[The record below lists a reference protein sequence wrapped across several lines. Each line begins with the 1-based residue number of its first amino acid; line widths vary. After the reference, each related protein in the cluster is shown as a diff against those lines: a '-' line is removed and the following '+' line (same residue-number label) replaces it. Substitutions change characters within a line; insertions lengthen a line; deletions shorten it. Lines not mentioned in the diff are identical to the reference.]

1 MKRKSAKPL
10 RGRRRDT
17 PCPFSSGTGT
27 MLGEVPHPPGE
38 ETLMATTD
46 DEITT
51 DSGIT
56 IAPVYHAPDEPV
68 DLAEPGQ
75 YPYTRGIH
83 PTMYR
88 SRRWTMRQ
96 YAGFSSAEDSNRR
109 YRLLLERGTTG
120 LSVAFDLPTQLGL
133 DSDDPRAFGEVGR
146 VGVAISTLDDMRIL
160 FDGIDQETVTTSMTI
175 NAPASLLL
183 LMYQIVAEER
193 GADPAKLGGT
203 IQNDILKEYAARGT
217 YIYPPK
223 PSMRLVTDTFAYCAG
238 HLPRWNTISVSGYH
252 IREAGSSAAQEIAFT
267 LSNGIAYVQAAV
279 DAGLE
284 VDTFAPRMSFFFASH
299 SNLFEE
305 AAKFRAARRL
315 WATIMQERFGATNPK
330 ALMLRFHT
338 QTGGVTLT
346 AQQPLNNVVRVAYQ
360 ALSAVLGGT
369 QSLHTNG
376 YDEALAIPT
385 EEAATLA
392 LRTQQILAEETGV
405 PDTVDPLAGSW
416 FVESLT
422 DEVEAKAR
430 EWMAEVEEQGGAVTA
445 IERGFVQNAI
455 AENAY
460 RREVARS
467 SGDETVV
474 GVNRYVDEDEELA
487 IALHRIDEEMVARQ
501 VARVTRYKADQDRPA
516 VDAALATVRSTAE
529 GTGNLLPPMKAALL
543 AGATLGQVANA
554 LRDIFGEHRAEM

>member
-1 MKRKSAKPL
+1 
-10 RGRRRDT
+10 
-17 PCPFSSGTGT
+17 
-27 MLGEVPHPPGE
+27 
-38 ETLMATTD
+38 MAPER
-46 DEITT
+46 EIIT
-51 DSGIT
+51 DSGIE
-56 IAPVYHAPDEPV
+56 IEPVYSEDALTEHPA
-68 DLAEPGQ
+68 PGQ

-83 PTMYR
+83 PGMYR

-109 YRLLLERGTTG
+109 YKLLLSRGVSG

-146 VGVAISTLDDMRIL
+146 VGVAVSTLDDMRIL
-160 FDGIDQETVTTSMTI
+160 FDEIDQESVTTSMTI
-175 NAPASLLL
+175 NAPASMLL

-193 GADPAKLGGT
+193 GADSAKLGGT

-217 YIYPPK
+217 YIYPPR
-223 PSMRLVTDTFAYCAG
+223 PSMRLVTDTFAYCSE
-238 HLPRWNTISVSGYH
+238 HMPMWNTISVSGYH

-267 LSNGIAYVQAAV
+267 LSDGIAYVQAAI
-279 DAGLE
+279 DAGMD
-284 VDTFAPRMSFFFASH
+284 VDTFATRISFFFASH

-305 AAKFRAARRL
+305 AAKFRAARRM
-315 WATIMQERFGATNPK
+315 WAKIMKERFGATNPK
-330 ALMLRFHT
+330 AMMLRFHT

-385 EEAATLA
+385 EESATIA

-405 PDTVDPLAGSW
+405 PETVDPLAGSY

-422 DEVEAKAR
+422 DQLEAKAQ
-430 EWMAEVEEQGGAVTA
+430 EWIDAIDERGGAVQA
-445 IERGFVQNAI
+445 IEHGFVQNAI

-460 RREVARS
+460 RKEVARS
-467 SGDETVV
+467 SGDEIVI
-474 GVNRYVDEDEELA
+474 GVNRFVDDTA
-487 IALHRIDEEMVARQ
+487 DAAPISLHKIDQEMVARQ
-501 VARVTRYKADQDRPA
+501 MARTTDYKRNQNRAA
-516 VDAALATVRSTAE
+516 VDAALQTVRDVAA
-529 GTGNLLPPMKAALL
+529 GTENLLPHMKQAFL

-554 LRDIFGEHRAEM
+554 LRDVYGEHRAEG

>member
-1 MKRKSAKPL
+1 MSM
-10 RGRRRDT
+10 
-17 PCPFSSGTGT
+17 S
-27 MLGEVPHPPGE
+27 
-38 ETLMATTD
+38 D
-46 DEITT
+46 DAHKIVT
-51 DSGIT
+51 DSDIV
-56 IAPVYHAPDEPV
+56 IEPVYDAPDEPI
-68 DLAEPGQ
+68 DLAAPGDF
-75 YPYTRGIH
+75 PYTRGIY
-83 PTMYR
+83 PGMYR

-96 YAGFSSAEDSNRR
+96 YAGFSSAEESNKR
-109 YRLLLERGTTG
+109 YRLLMSRGTTG

-146 VGVAISTLDDMRIL
+146 VGVAISTLDDMRRL
-160 FDGIDQETVTTSMTI
+160 FDGIDQEAVTTSMTI

-193 GADPAKLGGT
+193 GADPTRLGGT

-217 YIYPPK
+217 YIFPPK
-223 PSMRLVTDTFAYCAG
+223 PSMRLVTDTFAYCSE

-267 LSNGIAYVQAAV
+267 VSNGIAYVEAAV
-279 DAGLE
+279 DAGLD
-284 VDTFAPRMSFFFASH
+284 VDSFAPRISFFFAAH

-315 WATIMQERFGATNPK
+315 WATIMKDRFGATNPK
-330 ALMLRFHT
+330 ALMMRFHT

-385 EEAATLA
+385 EESATIA
-392 LRTQQILAEETGV
+392 LRTQQILADETGV
-405 PDTVDPLAGSW
+405 ADTVDPLAGSW

-422 DEVEAKAR
+422 DQVEVQAKQWI
-430 EWMAEVEEQGGAVTA
+430 EQVDNQGGAVKA
-445 IERGFVQNAI
+445 IEHGFVQNAI

-460 RREVARS
+460 RRELARS
-467 SGDETVV
+467 SGDEVVV
-474 GVNRYVDEDEELA
+474 GVNKYAEHEALEMEL
-487 IALHRIDEEMVARQ
+487 HTIDAELVARQ
-501 VARVTRYKADQDRPA
+501 TDRVRHYKLDQDSVVVETELENVRW
-516 VDAALATVRSTAE
+516 AAAGTA
-529 GTGNLLPPMKAALL
+529 NLLPVMKTALL
-543 AGATLGQVANA
+543 AGATLGQTANA
-554 LRDIFGEHRAEM
+554 LRDVFGEHRPDV

>member
-1 MKRKSAKPL
+1 
-10 RGRRRDT
+10 
-17 PCPFSSGTGT
+17 
-27 MLGEVPHPPGE
+27 
-38 ETLMATTD
+38 MATTRD
-46 DEITT
+46 DITT

-56 IAPVYHAPDEPV
+56 IEPVYDAPDDPIAIEP
-68 DLAEPGQ
+68 PGQ

-83 PTMYR
+83 PGMYR

-120 LSVAFDLPTQLGL
+120 LSVAFDLPTQLGM

-160 FDGIDQETVTTSMTI
+160 FDGIDQEAVTTSMTI

-193 GADPAKLGGT
+193 GEDPAKLGGT

-223 PSMRLVTDTFAYCAG
+223 PSMRLVTDTFAYCAE

-267 LSNGIAYVQAAV
+267 LANAIAYVEAAV
-279 DAGLE
+279 DAGLD

-315 WATIMQERFGATNPK
+315 WATIMKERFGATNPK

-416 FVESLT
+416 YVEALT

-430 EWMAEVEEQGGAVTA
+430 EWMHEVEEQGGAVTA

-467 SGDETVV
+467 SGDEVVV
-474 GVNRYVDEDEELA
+474 GVNRYVDEDEELD
-487 IALHRIDEEMVARQ
+487 ISLHRIDEEMVARQ
-501 VARVTRYKADQDRPA
+501 MQRVTRYKAEQDRAA
-516 VDAALATVRSTAE
+516 VDATLARVRTTAQ
-529 GTGNLLPPMKAALL
+529 GTGNLLPPMKDALL

-554 LRDIFGEHRAEM
+554 LRDVFGEHKAEM

>member
-1 MKRKSAKPL
+1 
-10 RGRRRDT
+10 
-17 PCPFSSGTGT
+17 
-27 MLGEVPHPPGE
+27 
-38 ETLMATTD
+38 MAPER
-46 DEITT
+46 EIIT
-51 DSGIT
+51 DSGIE
-56 IAPVYHAPDEPV
+56 IDPVYIDEGPIDHPV
-68 DLAEPGQ
+68 PGA

-83 PTMYR
+83 AGMYR

-109 YRLLLERGTTG
+109 YRLLLDRGVSG

-146 VGVAISTLDDMRIL
+146 VGVAVSTLDDMRIL
-160 FDGIDQETVTTSMTI
+160 FDQIDQEAVTTSMTI
-175 NAPASLLL
+175 NAPASMLL

-193 GADPAKLGGT
+193 GADARKLGGT

-217 YIYPPK
+217 YIYPPR
-223 PSMRLVTDTFAYCAG
+223 PSMRLVTDTFAYCSE
-238 HLPRWNTISVSGYH
+238 HMPMWNTISVSGYH

-267 LSNGIAYVQAAV
+267 LSDGIAYVQAAI
-279 DAGLE
+279 DAGMD
-284 VDTFAPRMSFFFASH
+284 VNSFATRISFFFASH

-305 AAKFRAARRL
+305 AAKFRAARRM
-315 WATIMQERFGATNPK
+315 WAKIMKERFGATNPK
-330 ALMLRFHT
+330 AMMLRFHT

-385 EEAATLA
+385 EESATIA

-405 PDTVDPLAGSW
+405 PETVDPLAGSY

-422 DEVEAKAR
+422 DQIEAKAQQWIDAIDER
-430 EWMAEVEEQGGAVTA
+430 GGAVQA
-445 IERGFVQNAI
+445 IEHGFVQNAI

-460 RREVARS
+460 RKEVARS
-467 SGDETVV
+467 AGDEIVI
-474 GVNRYVDEDEELA
+474 GVNRFVDHSADSA
-487 IALHRIDEEMVARQ
+487 PIKLHKIDQEMVARQ
-501 VARVTRYKADQDRPA
+501 MARTTEYKRNQDHAA
-516 VDAALATVRSTAE
+516 VDSALQTVREIAA
-529 GTGNLLPPMKAALL
+529 GTDNLLPHMKQALL
-543 AGATLGQVANA
+543 DGATLGQVANA
-554 LRDIFGEHRAEM
+554 LRDVFGEHRATV